1 MRAEARFLMFLL
13 ACLIM
18 TGCLY
23 RGDGAFKQI
32 GNSDYKAQ
40 LTLMNLFV
48 AADGRPSYVNGVV
61 LHEDHITP
69 VKQARVTMKK
79 KDGTA
84 VVAKTQTDNT
94 GIFTLS
100 ATLQSDTYV
109 IEIEALGHT
118 GKKELLIN
126 PDRKNWLEVI
136 VHKE

>member
-40 LTLMNLFV
+40 FSLMNLFV

-84 VVAKTQTDNT
+84 VVAKAQTDNT
-94 GIFTLS
+94 GIFTLT
-100 ATLQSDTYV
+100 ATLQSDTYI

-118 GKKELLIN
+118 GKKELVVN
-126 PDRKNWLEVI
+126 PGRKNWLEVI

>member
-1 MRAEARFLMFLL
+1 
-13 ACLIM
+13 M

-40 LTLMNLFV
+40 FSLMNLFV

-84 VVAKTQTDNT
+84 VVAKAQTDNT
-94 GIFTLS
+94 GIFTLT
-100 ATLQSDTYV
+100 ATLQSDTYI

-118 GKKELLIN
+118 GKKELVVN
-126 PDRKNWLEVI
+126 PGRKNWLEVI

>member
-1 MRAEARFLMFLL
+1 MRAEVRFLMFLS
-13 ACLIM
+13 ACLVL

-32 GNSDYKAQ
+32 GKSDYKAQ
-40 LTLMNLFV
+40 LSLMNLFV
-48 AADGRPSYVNGVV
+48 AADGRPSYVDGVV
-61 LHEDHITP
+61 LHEDHVTP

-94 GIFTLS
+94 GIFSLS
-100 ATLQSDTYV
+100 ATLQNDTYI

-118 GKKELLIN
+118 GKKELVIN
-126 PDRKNWLEVI
+126 PDKKNWLEVI
-136 VHKE
+136 MLKE